1 MRTIKFR
8 AWNKYSKTMYYTLDV
23 GVEGNMDLLDFSGI
37 GDSYE
42 LMQYTE
48 ILDHKGKE
56 IFEGDIVKVLDRDW
70 PSQLDSYP
78 EMNHQQYLD
87 FISSICEVI
96 YVGDR
101 YELWELSGKG
111 YFANNLRLKAGRDVF
126 EIIGNIYE
134 NPELL
139 PDKRG

>member
-8 AWNKYSKTMYYTLDV
+8 AWDKLAKEMRYSLETSANR
-23 GVEGNMDLLDFSGI
+23 NMDLLDFSGI
-37 GDSYE
+37 SDSYE
-42 LMQYTE
+42 LMQFTG
-48 ILDHKGKE
+48 IKDKNGKW
-56 IFEGDIVKVLDRDW
+56 IYEGDIVKILDRDW
-70 PSQLDSYP
+70 PSKLDNYP

-101 YELWELSGKG
+101 YELRELSGKG

>member
-1 MRTIKFR
+1 
-8 AWNKYSKTMYYTLDV
+8 MYYTLDV

-78 EMNHQQYLD
+78 KMNHQQYLD

-101 YELWELSGKG
+101 YELRELSGKG